1 MKKLLVA
8 MALGLALVL
17 SGCTTGVSSGS
28 TPSGSGGGSVK
39 ADSVVPD
46 TVQPIEL
53 RATIHDSM
61 KGKRVAFVPLLYKGF
76 KITQQWGAA
85 LQRVVEM
92 EGGEFQVYDANFDT
106 DTMIRTIDGLI
117 QSKGAD
123 VLVLHNPD
131 VSVLTSQIEA
141 AKSAGIYTVIVNL
154 MSSQTGDAFIGAD
167 TVSASRDITYRAA
180 DDCEAKGKTKIA
192 MINGPGTNGF
202 DQLFAEGVKMAAEDR
217 GLDVVAETKSNYQ
230 VDLASQ
236 QATTLVEQHKSDLCA
251 IILPWD
257 VLAISVGKAVEN
269 AVSHGVVAKED
280 VGVYSL
286 DASSDGCDAVRSGT
300 ITALASYDVP
310 GIGSGAA
317 VLVQTLLQTGIPAG
331 EMHVAAYVD
340 HTVLDAQTVDNITTA
355 CYTGE

>member
-1 MKKLLVA
+1 MKKIIMALVA
-8 MALGLALVL
+8 VVALTL
-17 SGCTTGVSSGS
+17 SACTSGVEDSSDSSG
-28 TPSGSGGGSVK
+28 TAVAGAAKG
-39 ADSVVPD
+39 VVPG
-46 TVQPIEL
+46 TVQPEQL
-53 RATIHDSM
+53 RDIIHATM
-61 KGKRVAFVPLLYKGF
+61 KDKRIAFVPLLYKGY

-92 EGGEFQVYDANFDT
+92 EGGKFEVYDANFDT

-131 VSVLTSQIEA
+131 VSVLTNQIEA
-141 AKSAGIYTVIVNL
+141 AKAAGIYTVVVNL
-154 MSSQTGDAFIGAD
+154 MSSQTGDAFVGAD

-180 DDCEAKGKTKIA
+180 QDCKAKGKTKVA

-202 DQLFAEGVKMAAEDR
+202 DQLFAKGVRMAAKDR
-217 GLDVVAETKSNYQ
+217 GLEVVAETKSNYQ

-236 QATTLVEQHKSDLCA
+236 QATTLTEQYKSDLCA

-257 VLAISVGKAVEN
+257 VLAISAGKAVEN
-269 AVSHGVVAKED
+269 AVSHGVVKAGE

-286 DASSDGCDAVRSGT
+286 DASSDGCDAVRTGT

-310 GIGSGAA
+310 GIGSAAA

-331 EMHVAAYVD
+331 QVHVAAYVD
-340 HTVLDAQTVDNITTA
+340 HTVLDAKTVDTITTA
-355 CYTGE
+355 CYTGA

>member
-1 MKKLLVA
+1 MKKLLVVL
-8 MALGLALVL
+8 ALGLALLL
-17 SGCTTGVSSGS
+17 SGCSTGVSDDSKASGS
-28 TPSGSGGGSVK
+28 SGGSAK
-39 ADSVVPD
+39 ADGVVPD
-46 TVQPIEL
+46 TVQPDQL
-53 RATIHDSM
+53 RAIVHESM
-61 KGKRVAFVPLLYKGF
+61 KGKRVAFVPLLYKGY

-92 EGGEFQVYDANFDT
+92 EGGQFKVYDANFDT

-131 VSVLTSQIEA
+131 VSVLTSQIQA
-141 AKSAGIYTVIVNL
+141 AKAAGIYTVVVNL
-154 MSSQTGDAFIGAD
+154 MSSQTGDAFVGAD

-180 DDCEAKGKTKIA
+180 EDCKAKGKTKVA

-202 DQLFAEGVKMAAEDR
+202 DQLFAEGVKLAAKDR

-236 QATTLVEQHKSDLCA
+236 QATTLMQQYKGDLCA

-257 VLAISVGKAVEN
+257 VLAIAAGKAVEN
-269 AVSHGVVAKED
+269 AVGQGVVAKGD

-286 DASSDGCDAVRSGT
+286 DASSDGCDAVRAGT

-310 GIGSGAA
+310 GIGSAAA
-317 VLVQTLLQTGIPAG
+317 VMVQTLLQTGIPAG
-331 EMHVAAYVD
+331 QMHVAAYVD
-340 HTVLDAQTVDNITTA
+340 HTVLDAKSVDKITTA